1 MNTKTKIFTIA
12 LAVATIALA
21 PTLISS
27 QPAHAVTKCEDEK
40 GKSPKWITG
49 CKDGWYNYDDC
60 GNGPSGTP
68 KTDYERGWVAGWEK
82 GKENNPG
89 RPNCKQ

>member
-1 MNTKTKIFTIA
+1 MNTKTKMFTIA

-40 GKSPKWITG
+40 GKFQ
-49 CKDGWYNYDDC
+49 
-60 GNGPSGTP
+60 NG
-68 KTDYERGWVAGWEK
+68 
-82 GKENNPG
+82 
-89 RPNCKQ
+89 